1 MTCSTYTARLCLLIS
16 LFPTFG
22 MQQTQQAININSSS
36 LYPYYPEEWMYAQ
49 VGRLN
54 LTFADFMEPLK
65 VPFDLALFTFLLTAG
80 NFTENCTLAT
90 SWYYSHNLQAGGHA
104 NFSFDFGTSQDK
116 DFVSLVA
123 PLLIDSYESALSK
136 IVDSSV
142 DPELYSY
149 IIYEL
154 LANSTKPVDN
164 AVFNITRPAIETHC
178 LSLDLAE
185 EFAWQPQNDCNT
197 ALSQWLVPGLE
208 WLDVMLNIQAAFTAL
223 PAEYKSIS
231 IQTFWGWY
239 NLQTNSSTAN
249 DIKTRKRECY
259 QEVCSELQTSGN
271 PDIAGIGM
279 FISYIIASILA
290 TLVILQTYWH
300 NWKHRRTPL
309 ESLSSDNTEAS
320 FVKVANTFLNTGIV
334 LLLSLAVSLV
344 AVASHE
350 TILYNGIITHVACY
364 FTASATIA
372 VASMPRRGSDRDST
386 FWFILLFATLLSTIS
401 MNLAGQYDVEFD
413 SPALELA
420 DTVSDNFDSLD
431 SLLDLQYL
439 GFIPYLNYSTGASE
453 YPGIQSS
460 RPFTAS
466 TNFTAASC
474 LIWSFLYQQGSISYI
489 TTYLPFSLYV
499 QEITYFFGILV
510 LFILTRIT

>member
-259 QEVCSELQTSGN
+259 QEVCSELQTAGN

-420 DTVSDNFDSLD
+420 DTISDNFDSLD

-439 GFIPYLNYSTGASE
+439 GFIPLFTSAYLF
-453 YPGIQSS
+453 P
-460 RPFTAS
+460 
-466 TNFTAASC
+466 
-474 LIWSFLYQQGSISYI
+474 QG
-489 TTYLPFSLYV
+489 
-499 QEITYFFGILV
+499 
-510 LFILTRIT
+510 